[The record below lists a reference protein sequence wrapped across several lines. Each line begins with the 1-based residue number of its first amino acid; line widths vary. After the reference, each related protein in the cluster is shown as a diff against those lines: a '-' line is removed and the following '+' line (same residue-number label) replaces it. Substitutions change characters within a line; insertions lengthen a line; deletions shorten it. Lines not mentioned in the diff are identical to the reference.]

1 MKHQT
6 THSESGGAFV
16 LTHSISH
23 SEGDYR
29 ERQGLDWVELDELS
43 PWQSFVHW
51 LQSPWASF
59 LSDLSTHPVT
69 IAAKIWGF
77 KMEPFWWINLH
88 SPVTQATV
96 PEYKGTQPCFM
107 SFRVIVDSHQLKRRA
122 NALHR
127 HSQSHQYQT
136 SQHFRPIGFHRF
148 ISHGQRKQF
157 DLWKISRS
165 KKVIWTLI
173 AQHKICITLF

>member
-1 MKHQT
+1 MKHHQIS
-6 THSESGGAFV
+6 HSESGGAFV

-69 IAAKIWGF
+69 IAAKICGF
-77 KMEPFWWINLH
+77 KTEPFWWINLH
-88 SPVTQATV
+88 SSVTQAT
-96 PEYKGTQPCFM
+96 EFQFLNRKGHSPVTWALELSWIHTSLKGERMPC
-107 SFRVIVDSHQLKRRA
+107 IGTA
-122 NALHR
+122 NP
-127 HSQSHQYQT
+127 T
-136 SQHFRPIGFHRF
+136 SIKPASTSGLLASTGLSATVRENSLICER
-148 ISHGQRKQF
+148 SAGQ
-157 DLWKISRS
+157 
-165 KKVIWTLI
+165 KKSSEL
-173 AQHKICITLF
+173 